1 MKFRILTLVIALLT
15 VSGAAVYAQSESEPA
30 VKILRTGKPGMIKL
44 IYAIETN
51 EPLTVKF
58 LTDRGVAGSHKVK
71 GAYPKGWL
79 KRYDVSSIDNKEFWI
94 EISSPQRV
102 LTYHIVPEDGDKYAA
117 TLEKTTYNHMMV
129 RSNN

>member
-1 MKFRILTLVIALLT
+1 MKFRILTLVAALLT
-15 VSGAAVYAQSESEPA
+15 VSGAAVHAQSESEPA
-30 VKILRTGKPGMIKL
+30 VKILRTGKPGVIKL

-58 LTDRGVAGSHKVK
+58 ITERGVAGSHRVK

-79 KRYDVSSIDNKEFWI
+79 KRYDVSSIDNEDFWI

-102 LTYHIVPEDGDKYAA
+102 LTYRIAPQDNERFTAS
-117 TLEKTTYNHMMV
+117 LEKTTYNHMMV